1 MEAWNVQMYSPSV
14 ADASKSVLVEV
25 LRCLGSYGRYLVLA
39 GGWAPYFILEKFG
52 EGEHCGSVDIDLVL
66 DPKLIDKKMYATI
79 VETIG
84 KRGYRPSPDNPFTFY
99 RVVRSSFDGKEHEI
113 EVDFLTEPEEA
124 KRLHPQF
131 LHIQKDLQA
140 VVMPGC
146 SVVFSH
152 NFKHT
157 IKGALPGGGMTSVSA
172 NVADVVGSLT
182 MKGLALEGRY
192 KEKDSYDIYSMVKF
206 FGGGPVGAARQVKK
220 HLTTP
225 VIKRAM
231 HLMREKFKTQRSEGP
246 FQVARFMAPLDAG
259 ERDRIQADAYI
270 TAKEFF
276 TELEGV

>member
-1 MEAWNVQMYSPSV
+1 MYSPSV
-14 ADASKSVLVEV
+14 VNASKSVLVEV
-25 LRCLGSYGRYLVLA
+25 LKCLGSYGQYLVLV
-39 GGWAPYFILEKFG
+39 GGWAPYFVLEKFG
-52 EGEHCGSVDIDLVL
+52 GGEHCGSVDIDLVL

-84 KRGYRPSPDNPFTFY
+84 KRGYKPSPDNPFTFY
-99 RVVRSSFDGKEHEI
+99 RVVRSPFDGKEHEI
-113 EVDFLTEPEEA
+113 EVDFLTEPKEA

-140 VVMPGC
+140 VVMAGC
-146 SVVFSH
+146 SVVFFH

-157 IKGALPGGGMTSVSA
+157 IKGTLPGGGITSVSA
-172 NVADVVGSLT
+172 DVADVVGSLT

-220 HLTTP
+220 YLTTP
-225 VIKRAM
+225 VIKRAIY
-231 HLMREKFKTQRSEGP
+231 LIKEKFKTQRSEGP
-246 FQVARFMAPLDAG
+246 FQVARFMAPLDAS

-276 TELEGV
+276 SELESKSGETSS

>member
-1 MEAWNVQMYSPSV
+1 MYSPSV

-25 LRCLGSYGRYLVLA
+25 LRCLGSYGRYLVLV

-84 KRGYRPSPDNPFTFY
+84 KRGYKPSPDNPFTFH
-99 RVVRSSFDGKEHEI
+99 RVVRSPFNGKEHEI

-131 LHIQKDLQA
+131 LHIQRDLQA

-231 HLMREKFKTQRSEGP
+231 HLMREKFKTQRLEGP

-270 TAKEFF
+270 TAKGFF